1 MGVAGGPSPAPS
13 ASRDTAGVTAVVVNH
28 DAGDALL
35 RCVASLRAAG
45 VAEIVVVDNA
55 SSDGSLARLA
65 ASDLD
70 AVLVPTGR
78 NLGYGRGVNAG
89 LRRASGDILL
99 VCNPDLTVDVEAVS
113 LLAACLRDEPDVAVV
128 GPTILEPDGMR
139 YPSARSFPDLSD
151 AIGHA
156 VMSLLWPD
164 NPFTRRYRRSEES
177 FDGAS
182 DADWV
187 SGACMAIRRIAFES
201 VSGFDPA
208 YFMYVEDL
216 DLCWRL
222 HRAGWRV
229 MHLPKAE
236 VTHLGAISSARHPYR
251 MLAAHHRSTLRFFVQ
266 STSGPRRVLIP
277 AVAGALGL
285 RLLASWTLEAR
296 KSLVRGHIVA
306 RGLVE

>member
-1 MGVAGGPSPAPS
+1 MSAADGPDSVPSESQDTSGVS
-13 ASRDTAGVTAVVVNH
+13 AVVVNL

-35 RCVASLRAAG
+35 TCVASLRAAG
-45 VAEIVVVDNA
+45 VKDVVVVDNA

-89 LRRASGDILL
+89 ARRASGDILL
-99 VCNPDLTVDVEAVS
+99 VCNADLIVDVDAVS
-113 LLAACLRDEPDVAVV
+113 RLAACLRDEPDAAIV
-128 GPTILEPDGMR
+128 GPTIREADGTR
-139 YPSARSFPDLSD
+139 YPSVRSFPDLSD

-156 VMSLLWPD
+156 VMSLVWPD
-164 NPFTRRYRRSEES
+164 NPFTRRYRRSEET
-177 FDGAS
+177 FATAS

-216 DLCWRL
+216 DLCWRM

-229 MHLPKAE
+229 LHLPEAE
-236 VTHLGAISSARHPYR
+236 VTHIGGVSAARHPYR

-266 STSGPRRVLIP
+266 STTGRRRVLIP
-277 AVAGALGL
+277 VVAAALGL
-285 RLLASWTLEAR
+285 RLLTSWSLEAR
-296 KSLVRGHIVA
+296 KSLLKR
-306 RGLVE
+306 

>member
-1 MGVAGGPSPAPS
+1 MSAADGPGSVPSESKDTSGVS
-13 ASRDTAGVTAVVVNH
+13 AVVVNL
-28 DAGDALL
+28 DAGDALIT
-35 RCVASLRAAG
+35 CVASLRAAG
-45 VAEIVVVDNA
+45 VSQVVVVDNA

-89 LRRASGDILL
+89 VRRASGDILL
-99 VCNPDLTVDVEAVS
+99 VCNADLTVDVDAVS
-113 LLAACLRDEPDVAVV
+113 RLAALLRDQPDVAIV
-128 GPTILEPDGMR
+128 GPTIREADGAR

-156 VMSLLWPD
+156 VMSLVWPD
-164 NPFTRRYRRSEES
+164 NPFTRRYRRSEET
-177 FDGAS
+177 FETAS

-216 DLCWRL
+216 DLCWRM

-229 MHLPKAE
+229 LHLPEAE
-236 VTHLGAISSARHPYR
+236 VTHIGGVSARRHPYR

-266 STSGPRRVLIP
+266 STTGRRRVLIP
-277 AVAGALGL
+277 VVAGALGL
-285 RLLASWTLEAR
+285 RLLTSWSLEAR
-296 KSLVRGHIVA
+296 KSLLKH
-306 RGLVE
+306 

>member
-1 MGVAGGPSPAPS
+1 MSAADGPGSVPSESQDTSGVS
-13 ASRDTAGVTAVVVNH
+13 AVVVNL

-35 RCVASLRAAG
+35 TCVASLRAAG
-45 VAEIVVVDNA
+45 VRDVVVVDNA

-89 LRRASGDILL
+89 VRRASGDILL
-99 VCNPDLTVDVEAVS
+99 VCNADLTVDVDAVAR
-113 LLAACLRDEPDVAVV
+113 LAARLRDEPDVAVV
-128 GPTILEPDGMR
+128 GPTIREADGTR

-156 VMSLLWPD
+156 VMSLVWPD
-164 NPFTRRYRRSEES
+164 NPFTRRYRRSEETFES
-177 FDGAS
+177 AS

-216 DLCWRL
+216 DLCWRV

-229 MHLPKAE
+229 LHLPEAE
-236 VTHLGAISSARHPYR
+236 VTHIGGVSAARHPYR

-266 STSGPRRVLIP
+266 STTGRRRALIP
-277 AVAGALGL
+277 VVAGALGL
-285 RLLASWTLEAR
+285 RLLTSWSLEAR
-296 KSLVRGHIVA
+296 KSLLKH
-306 RGLVE
+306 

>member
-1 MGVAGGPSPAPS
+1 MSAADGPGSVPS
-13 ASRDTAGVTAVVVNH
+13 ESRDTSGVSALVINH

-35 RCVASLRAAG
+35 TCVASLRAAG
-45 VAEIVVVDNA
+45 VRDVVVVDNA

-89 LRRASGDILL
+89 VRRASGDILL
-99 VCNPDLTVDVEAVS
+99 ICNADLTVDVDAVS
-113 LLAACLRDEPDVAVV
+113 RLAGCLRAEPDVAIV
-128 GPTILEPDGMR
+128 GPTIRDPDGTR
-139 YPSARSFPDLSD
+139 YPSVRSFPDLSD

-156 VMSLLWPD
+156 VMSLVWPD
-164 NPFTRRYRRSEES
+164 NPFTRRYRRSEET
-177 FDGAS
+177 FETAS

-216 DLCWRL
+216 DLCWRV

-229 MHLPKAE
+229 LHLPEAE
-236 VTHLGAISSARHPYR
+236 VTHIGGVSAARHPYR

-266 STSGPRRVLIP
+266 STTGRRRVLIP
-277 AVAGALGL
+277 VVAGALGL
-285 RLLASWTLEAR
+285 RLLTSWSLEAR
-296 KSLVRGHIVA
+296 KSLLKH
-306 RGLVE
+306 

>member
-1 MGVAGGPSPAPS
+1 MGAAGGTDDAPPTP
-13 ASRDTAGVTAVVVNH
+13 RDAARVTAIVVNH

-35 RCVASLRAAG
+35 SCVSSLRAAG
-45 VAEIVVVDNA
+45 VDEIVVVDNA
-55 SSDGSLARLA
+55 SSDGALARLA
-65 ASDLD
+65 AKDRD

-89 LRRASGDILL
+89 LRRATGDILL
-99 VCNPDLTVDVEAVS
+99 VCNPDLVVGIDAVARLS
-113 LLAACLRDEPDVAVV
+113 ACLREAPDVAVV
-128 GPTILEPDGMR
+128 GPTILEPDGTR
-139 YPSARSFPDLSD
+139 YPSARSFPDLRD

-156 VMSLLWPD
+156 AMSLLWPD
-164 NPFTRRYRRSEES
+164 NPFTRRYRRSEEVFAS
-177 FDGAS
+177 AS

-201 VSGFDPA
+201 VSGFDPS

-229 MHLPKAE
+229 LHLPEAE
-236 VTHLGAISSARHPYR
+236 VTHLGGISAARHPYR

-266 STSGPRRVLIP
+266 TTTGSRRALVPI
-277 AVAGALGL
+277 VAGAIGL
-285 RLLASWTLEAR
+285 RLVAAWALEAR
-296 KSLVRGHIVA
+296 KSLVKAQTAV

>member
-1 MGVAGGPSPAPS
+1 M
-13 ASRDTAGVTAVVVNH
+13 
-28 DAGDALL
+28 
-35 RCVASLRAAG
+35 
-45 VAEIVVVDNA
+45 
-55 SSDGSLARLA
+55 
-65 ASDLD
+65 
-70 AVLVPTGR
+70 LVPTGR
-78 NLGYGRGVNAG
+78 NLGYGRGVNART
-89 LRRASGDILL
+89 LRRATGDILL

-113 LLAACLRDEPDVAVV
+113 RLAACLRAEPDVAIV

-156 VMSLLWPD
+156 VMSLVWPD
-164 NPFTRRYRRSEES
+164 NPFTRRYRRSEET
-177 FDGAS
+177 FETAS

-222 HRAGWRV
+222 ASGVRRGGAS
-229 MHLPKAE
+229 HL
-236 VTHLGAISSARHPYR
+236 LGGRGDPTCGGISASRHPYR

-277 AVAGALGL
+277 RRCGCARTSTPDRRGAWKQGSPCSEGIASHVAT
-285 RLLASWTLEAR
+285 R
-296 KSLVRGHIVA
+296 
-306 RGLVE
+306 

>member
-1 MGVAGGPSPAPS
+1 MSAADGPGSVPSESQDASGVS
-13 ASRDTAGVTAVVVNH
+13 AVVVNL

-45 VAEIVVVDNA
+45 VKDVVVVDNA

-89 LRRASGDILL
+89 ARRASGDILL
-99 VCNPDLTVDVEAVS
+99 VCNADLIVDVDAVS
-113 LLAACLRDEPDVAVV
+113 RLAACLRDEPDVAIV
-128 GPTILEPDGMR
+128 GPTIREADGTR

-156 VMSLLWPD
+156 VMSLVWPD
-164 NPFTRRYRRSEES
+164 NPFTRRYRRLEET
-177 FDGAS
+177 FETAS

-216 DLCWRL
+216 DLCWRM

-229 MHLPKAE
+229 LHLPEAE
-236 VTHLGAISSARHPYR
+236 VTHIGGVSAARHPYR

-266 STSGPRRVLIP
+266 STTGRRRALIP
-277 AVAGALGL
+277 VVAGALGL
-285 RLLASWTLEAR
+285 RLLTSWSLEAR
-296 KSLVRGHIVA
+296 KSLLKH
-306 RGLVE
+306 

>member
-1 MGVAGGPSPAPS
+1 MGAAGGPGSVPS
-13 ASRDTAGVTAVVVNH
+13 ASHDASGVSAVVVDH

-35 RCVASLRAAG
+35 TCVASLRAAG
-45 VAEIVVVDNA
+45 VGEVVVVDNA

-65 ASDLD
+65 AIDLD

-89 LRRASGDILL
+89 VRRASGDIIL
-99 VCNPDLTVDVEAVS
+99 VCNADLTVDVNAVS
-113 LLAACLRDEPDVAVV
+113 RLAGCLRDEPDVAIV
-128 GPTILEPDGMR
+128 GPTIREPDGTR

-156 VMSLLWPD
+156 AMSLVWPD

-177 FDGAS
+177 FDAPS

-187 SGACMAIRRIAFES
+187 SGACMAIRRVAFES
-201 VSGFDPA
+201 VAGFDPA

-216 DLCWRL
+216 DLCWRI

-229 MHLPKAE
+229 LHLPEAV
-236 VTHLGAISSARHPYR
+236 VTHIGGASTARHPYR
-251 MLAAHHRSTLRFFVQ
+251 MLAAHHRSTLRFFAQ
-266 STSGPRRVLIP
+266 STTGPRRALIP
-277 AVAGALGL
+277 VVAGALGL
-285 RLLASWTLEAR
+285 RLLTSWALEA
-296 KSLVRGHIVA
+296 KKTL
-306 RGLVE
+306 LKT

>member
-1 MGVAGGPSPAPS
+1 MGADGPDSAPS
-13 ASRDTAGVTAVVVNH
+13 ASRDVAGVTAIVVNH

-35 RCVASLRAAG
+35 SCVASLRAAG

-65 ASDLD
+65 AKDCD

-89 LRRASGDILL
+89 LRRATGDILL
-99 VCNPDLTVDVEAVS
+99 VCNPDLTVDIDAVS
-113 LLAACLRDEPDVAVV
+113 RLAACLRDAPDVAIV
-128 GPTILEPDGMR
+128 GPTILEPDGTR
-139 YPSARSFPDLSD
+139 YPSARSFPDLTD

-156 VMSLLWPD
+156 AMSLLWPD
-164 NPFTRRYRRSEES
+164 NPFTRRYRRSEET
-177 FDGAS
+177 FEVAS

-187 SGACMAIRRIAFES
+187 SGACMAIRRVAFES

-216 DLCWRL
+216 DLCWRV

-229 MHLPKAE
+229 LHLPEAE
-236 VTHLGAISSARHPYR
+236 VTHLGAVSSSRHPYR

-266 STSGPRRVLIP
+266 STSGPRRMLIP
-277 AVAGALGL
+277 VVAGALGL
-285 RLLASWTLEAR
+285 RLVTSWALEAR
-296 KSLVRGHIVA
+296 KSLLRQQTAA